1 MSEKISKCIKK
12 EVSDR
17 KRFFVGNINSLCNV
31 NRLKTKKSHGN
42 NLDVALIRM
51 VAVDWKEVEGFEKKK
66 LGSSER
72 RCCCARSRPRPTS
85 FRNEAIPQ
93 LLGIVSWKL
102 SVLN

>member
-31 NRLKTKKSHGN
+31 NRLKTMKSHGN

-51 VAVDWKEVEGFEKKK
+51 VAIDWNKVERFEKKK
-66 LGSSER
+66 N
-72 RCCCARSRPRPTS
+72 
-85 FRNEAIPQ
+85 RN
-93 LLGIVSWKL
+93 
-102 SVLN
+102 